1 MPTPHLL
8 SLRLHFVRNFAR
20 DAAVTIS
27 GKRGPAR
34 APTGD
39 ASEQGSAAEPD
50 GPRVTA
56 ARRREALGWRAG
68 APQARDGGRAGLTAP
83 AAAAGTPA
91 AAATA
96 ASSSSSPGDGGP
108 ILLQVAASRASG
120 DG

>member
-8 SLRLHFVRNFAR
+8 RLRLHFVRNFAR

-68 APQARDGGRAGLTAP
+68 GRARRRPGMAGGRDLPLRRRRRGPRRRRQRPPPRRRRP
-83 AAAAGTPA
+83 AMAAL
-91 AAATA
+91 
-96 ASSSSSPGDGGP
+96 SCC
-108 ILLQVAASRASG
+108 R
-120 DG
+120 